1 MFKSAHLSSSV
12 KSSTLCC
19 QRGLRL
25 HHHDGGV
32 WQVICV
38 FCVVSDSWLVSW
50 THHTIILEVLLCDQ
64 EEKFKAAPPPKINWR
79 ERKRWTKTIQ
89 WWISLLMPKSLAM
102 EPQSVTTSLT
112 PSWSVSLNQFIFL
125 QARAWQQ
132 RSKTNQSESHSQ
144 DYQTPSSKSHKSPIV
159 NNPPKGQSF
168 VDLSKKQ
175 STKLPLILRSISNH
189 LKTGWMLLP
198 WSKPR
203 KLWQKWERMRK
214 AIGKN
219 LQRASTGRRAKLPP
233 QVIHLRRCLQ
243 IPAHPLKAPT
253 TMLPPETTTKRS
265 QRRITSCSM
274 GKRTGSISSRTN
286 KLNSWWRWQILQ
298 ETTSEKHLEAWSAT

>member
-1 MFKSAHLSSSV
+1 MTCQLDASYYNFRSV
-12 KSSTLCC
+12 TLWP
-19 QRGLRL
+19 RGEIQSR
-25 HHHDGGV
+25 
-32 WQVICV
+32 I
-38 FCVVSDSWLVSW
+38 
-50 THHTIILEVLLCDQ
+50 
-64 EEKFKAAPPPKINWR
+64 PPKD
-79 ERKRWTKTIQ
+79 
-89 WWISLLMPKSLAM
+89 LLKGAEEMNQDNTM
-102 EPQSVTTSLT
+102 MDLT
-112 PSWSVSLNQFIFL
+112 ANAKIIGNGATVCHNIFDAIMKCVIESIHFL

-144 DYQTPSSKSHKSPIV
+144 DYQTPSSKSHKLPIV

-203 KLWQKWERMRK
+203 KLWRKWERMRK

-219 LQRASTGRRAKLPP
+219 LQRASTGRRAKLLP
-233 QVIHLRRCLQ
+233 QVTHLRRCLQ

-253 TMLPPETTTKRS
+253 TMLPPKTTTKRS
-265 QRRITSCSM
+265 RRRITSRSM
-274 GKRTGSISSRTN
+274 GKRTGSISSRAN

-298 ETTSEKHLEAWSAT
+298 ETTSEKHLEAWSAA